1 MSCIFMCVTVGGEA
15 DNVRTYVQDAAFTVS
30 RLFLQFL
37 DLILFCKLI
46 IYFLYTSPVIV
57 IRIT

>member
-1 MSCIFMCVTVGGEA
+1 VLCIFMCVTV
-15 DNVRTYVQDAAFTVS
+15 DYVQDAAFTVS

-46 IYFLYTSPVIV
+46 AATVNY
-57 IRIT
+57 